1 MEHNTQ
7 IKTARITGFWYLM
20 LAISGVFGFMVF
32 NSQVYIADDYQKT
45 LNNLVEHTGI
55 ARLRL
60 LFECIII
67 ASQAMAAIYFYKLF
81 APLNKPLAL
90 GIGIWGTVNAMIIM
104 ISAVAI
110 QSSIDFALS
119 GQLSD
124 TEKLS
129 LIALCMTFMSNA
141 WSLGGIFFGL
151 WLLPMGYVVIKTKS
165 MPVWLGRVLV
175 LGGFSY
181 LVQTVLSVMGV
192 EGDILNIIP
201 IPATIGELWMIGYLF
216 IYGIKTNEESNA

>member
-1 MEHNTQ
+1 MENQPH

-32 NSQVYIADDYQKT
+32 NNQVYIPDNLQQT
-45 LNNLVEHTGI
+45 LDNLTQHTDK

-60 LFECIII
+60 LFECLII
-67 ASQAMAAIYFYKLF
+67 ASQALAAFYFYKLF
-81 APLNKPLAL
+81 APLNKPLAI
-90 GIGIWGTVNAMIIM
+90 GIGIWGNVNAVIIM

-110 QSSIDFALS
+110 QSSMDIAVSD
-119 GQLSD
+119 QLTQS
-124 TEKLS
+124 EKLP
-129 LIALCMTFMSNA
+129 LIALCMSFMSNA

-165 MPVWLGRVLV
+165 MSVWLGRVLV

-192 EGDILNIIP
+192 EGAILNIIP
-201 IPATIGELWMIGYLF
+201 LPATIGELWMIGYLF
-216 IYGIKTNEESNA
+216 IYGIKAREESNA

>member
-1 MEHNTQ
+1 MEHKAQ
-7 IKTARITGFWYLM
+7 IRTARITGFWYLM

-32 NSQVYIADDYQKT
+32 NSQVYIADDYQQT
-45 LNNLVEHTGI
+45 LNNLVEHTDI
-55 ARLRL
+55 ARWRL

-90 GIGIWGTVNAMIIM
+90 SIGIWGTVNAMIIM

-119 GQLSD
+119 GQLAD

-129 LIALCMTFMSNA
+129 LIALCMSFMSNA

-165 MPVWLGRVLV
+165 MSVWLGRVLV

-192 EGDILNIIP
+192 EGAILNIIP

-216 IYGIKTNEESNA
+216 IYGIKANEESNA